1 MITSAVC
8 EKENLKYM
16 SPISDAN
23 SELEKTPQLIDVDED
38 EDAPHGFGRLKVGFT
53 PGVDGRSRR
62 VRIFVQFVCLGCYR

>member
-1 MITSAVC
+1 VSTFAVF

-16 SPISDAN
+16 SPVSNAN

-53 PGVDGRSRR
+53 PGVDGKSRR
-62 VRIFVQFVCLGCYR
+62 VRISTWFVRLGS